1 MVRCFHS
8 RRYRIEQ
15 AAGRI
20 LTLLETVMV
29 AGLGVYFLVTRE
41 DCRREAGALL
51 ALGVLIGLYGILSD
65 LINTREYS
73 IDTEGITLR
82 YWKRKTVFYPWSSVS
97 QICVFA
103 YQAGNARGD
112 VIRCIIGK
120 PPKNPRKVLRSP
132 SVFFRFRSV
141 LTMEYTPER
150 LEAFRLC
157 SGRDIPDC
165 RPNAQNP

>member
-8 RRYRIEQ
+8 KRYRIEQ
-15 AAGRI
+15 ATGRI
-20 LTLLETVMV
+20 LTLLETVVV
-29 AGLGVYFLVTRE
+29 AGLGVYFLVTAE

-51 ALGVLIGLYGILSD
+51 ALGVLIGLYGIFSD
-65 LINTREYS
+65 LIGTREYG
-73 IDTEGITLR
+73 IDARGITLR

-97 QICVFA
+97 RIYVA
-103 YQAGNARGD
+103 EYHAGSARGD

-120 PPKNPRKVLRSP
+120 PSKNPRKILRSP

-150 LEAFRLC
+150 LGKL
-157 SGRDIPDC
+157 
-165 RPNAQNP
+165 

>member
-8 RRYRIEQ
+8 ERYRTEQ
-15 AAGRI
+15 VTGRI
-20 LTLLETVMV
+20 LCFLETVVV
-29 AGLGVYFLVTRE
+29 AGLGVYFLVTAK

-51 ALGVLIGLYGILSD
+51 VLGVLIGLYGILSD
-65 LINTREYS
+65 LIATREYA
-73 IDTEGITLR
+73 IDARGITLR

-97 QICVFA
+97 QICVLA
-103 YQAGNARGD
+103 YQAGSARGD

-120 PPKNPRKVLRSP
+120 PPKDSRKILRSP
-132 SVFFRFRSV
+132 SPFFRFRSV

-157 SGRDIPDC
+157 SGRNIPDY
-165 RPNAQNP
+165 R

>member
-8 RRYRIEQ
+8 ERYRTEQ
-15 AAGRI
+15 VTGRV
-20 LTLLETVMV
+20 LCFLETVVV
-29 AGLGVYFLVTRE
+29 AGLGVYFLVTAK

-51 ALGVLIGLYGILSD
+51 VLGVLIGLYGILSD
-65 LINTREYS
+65 LVATREYA
-73 IDTEGITLR
+73 IDSGGITLR

-97 QICVFA
+97 QIGVFA
-103 YQAGNARGD
+103 YQAGSARGD

-120 PPKNPRKVLRSP
+120 PPKDSRKILRSP
-132 SVFFRFRSV
+132 SPFFRFRSV

-157 SGRDIPDC
+157 SGRNIPDY
-165 RPNAQNP
+165 R